1 MIVGNLCAA
10 YNSCRF
16 VRGNSIVFES
26 GVAGGSSG
34 FHTLY
39 KLETRDVP
47 LTLVVHHKNVVYF
60 FFNLSNDID
69 NGKKCSNSF

>member
-34 FHTLY
+34 FRTLDR
-39 KLETRDVP
+39 LETRDVP
-47 LTLVVHHKNVVYF
+47 LTLVGTSQECGLIF
-60 FFNLSNDID
+60 F
-69 NGKKCSNSF
+69 